1 MARSYPNPRAFKDAL
16 EARLKRRAKQQG
28 IAMNRLRQLV
38 IFERFLARIYDA
50 GGDAIIVKGGF
61 VLELR
66 LDRARTTKDIDLRVE
81 GELDELIAQ
90 IITVSRQSGDDY
102 LSFEFSNER
111 DFQEMLG
118 DQVVYDGRRLEVR
131 ARLGGRPYG
140 DPFRLDMS
148 VADRL
153 VLPPDRVAGTDLM
166 EFIGI
171 DPLEHSVYPEE
182 AHVAEKL
189 HAYAMPRE
197 GMPNSR
203 TKDLV
208 DIGLLARHTTFDAD
222 ELYRSIV
229 ATFEF
234 RDTNPMP
241 TGLQEPP
248 VGWTQRYEKMR
259 KRDELEWAEI
269 DALFEL
275 CRIFLDPVLGQAVD
289 GCIWSPDSRS
299 WIESEPS

>member
-1 MARSYPNPRAFKDAL
+1 LHGSRRDA
-16 EARLKRRAKQQG
+16 ADGQ
-28 IAMNRLRQLV
+28 
-38 IFERFLARIYDA
+38 
-50 GGDAIIVKGGF
+50 
-61 VLELR
+61 
-66 LDRARTTKDIDLRVE
+66 T
-81 GELDELIAQ
+81 
-90 IITVSRQSGDDY
+90 GDDY

-171 DPLEHSVYPEE
+171 DPLEHSGYPEE
-182 AHVAEKL
+182 AHIAEKL

-197 GMPNSR
+197 GIPNSR

-208 DIGLLARHTTFDAD
+208 DIGLLARHTTFDAG
-222 ELYRSIV
+222 ELYRSIEATAARWEQNESHAV
-229 ATFEF
+229 APWVKTS
-234 RDTNPMP
+234 
-241 TGLQEPP
+241 LAS
-248 VGWTQRYEKMR
+248 K
-259 KRDELEWAEI
+259 L
-269 DALFEL
+269 
-275 CRIFLDPVLGQAVD
+275 LG
-289 GCIWSPDSRS
+289 
-299 WIESEPS
+299 